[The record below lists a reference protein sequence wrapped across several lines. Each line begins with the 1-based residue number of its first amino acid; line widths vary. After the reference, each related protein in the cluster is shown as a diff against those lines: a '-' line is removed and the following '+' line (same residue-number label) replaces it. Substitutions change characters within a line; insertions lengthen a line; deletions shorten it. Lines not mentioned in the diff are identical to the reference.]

1 MSGDDWTVIAAV
13 AGLVLGLGN
22 TGWQV
27 WRWWW
32 QNRCASFA
40 VTAEIHGYV
49 SPRNGQQEQQR
60 IILVNRGSGVARGVT
75 VTPLDEDGEPLYLLG
90 IFGRD
95 AHIIFPGQTRHVIFE
110 PGKVARDLRQVDVAW
125 SDGRRGRQEQRH
137 SVVAIYT

>member
-1 MSGDDWTVIAAV
+1 M
-13 AGLVLGLGN
+13 LGLGN

-32 QNRCASFA
+32 QRRCATFQ

-60 IILVNRGSGVARGVT
+60 IILVNRGSGVARDVAVT
-75 VTPLDEDGEPLYLLG
+75 ALDEDAKPMHLLSYAG
-90 IFGRD
+90 GK
-95 AHIIFPGQTRHVIFE
+95 AEAIFPGQIRHVICE
-110 PGKVARDLRQVDVAW
+110 PGLVTRALRQVDVAW
-125 SDGRRGRQEQRH
+125 SDGRRGRQQQRH